1 MMKNIEG
8 GIYLVVDPSIGEQVL
23 LQKVEEAL
31 KGGVDIIQIW
41 NNWTK
46 SSNKLKLVDR
56 ICELAHRS
64 DVPVLIN
71 EEWELINDTL
81 LDGVH
86 FDSIPNDIM
95 HVRQQVERP
104 FICGIT
110 CGNDLSIVRWA
121 EANKLD
127 YISFCSMFPSN
138 SAGACEIVSIENVK
152 KAKALTSMPVFL
164 AGGISLD
171 NIHDLK
177 ETNTNGIAVI
187 SAILQADNVA
197 EKTKQFKQK
206 LMTLNQ

>member
-1 MMKNIEG
+1 MRSIEG
-8 GIYLVVDPSIGEQVL
+8 GIYLVVDPSIEEPVL
-23 LQKVEEAL
+23 LQKMEEAL

-41 NNWTK
+41 NNWTDDI
-46 SSNKLKLVDR
+46 NKLKLIGRV
-56 ICELAHRS
+56 CELAHRS

-127 YISFCSMFPSN
+127 YISFCSMFPST

-152 KAKALTSMPVFL
+152 KAKALTSMPVFV

-177 ETNTNGIAVI
+177 ETKANGVAVI

>member
-1 MMKNIEG
+1 MRSIEG
-8 GIYLVVDPSIGEQVL
+8 GIYLVVDPSIEEPVL
-23 LQKVEEAL
+23 LQKMEEAL

-41 NNWTK
+41 NNWTDDI
-46 SSNKLKLVDR
+46 NKLKLIDR
-56 ICELAHRS
+56 VCELAHRS

-86 FDSIPNDIM
+86 FDSIPNDIT

-127 YISFCSMFPSN
+127 YISFCSMFPST

-152 KAKALTSMPVFL
+152 KAKELTSMPVFV

-177 ETNTNGIAVI
+177 ETKVNGVAVI

>member
-86 FDSIPNDIM
+86 FDSIPNDITY
-95 HVRQQVERP
+95 VRQQIKRS

-121 EANKLD
+121 AANKLD
-127 YISFCSMFPSN
+127 YISFCSMFPST
-138 SAGACEIVSIENVK
+138 SADACEIVSVETVK
-152 KAKALTSMPVFL
+152 KAKALTSMPVFV

-177 ETNTNGIAVI
+177 ETNANGVAVI

>member
-1 MMKNIEG
+1 MRSIEG
-8 GIYLVVDPSIGEQVL
+8 GIYLVVDPSIEEQVL
-23 LQKVEEAL
+23 LQKIEEAL

-41 NNWTK
+41 NNWTGDI
-46 SSNKLKLVDR
+46 NKLKLIDR

-86 FDSIPNDIM
+86 FDSIPNDIT
-95 HVRQQVERP
+95 HVRQHVERP

-127 YISFCSMFPSN
+127 YISFCSMFPST

-152 KAKALTSMPVFL
+152 KAKALTSMPVFV

-171 NIHDLK
+171 NIHNLK
-177 ETNTNGIAVI
+177 ETNANGIAVI

>member
-1 MMKNIEG
+1 MRSIEG
-8 GIYLVVDPSIGEQVL
+8 GIYLVVDPSMREQVL
-23 LQKVEEAL
+23 LQKIEEAL

-41 NNWTK
+41 NNWTDDI
-46 SSNKLKLVDR
+46 NKLKLIDR

-71 EEWELINDTL
+71 EEWELVNDTL

-86 FDSIPNDIM
+86 FDSIPNDIT

-127 YISFCSMFPSN
+127 YISFCSMFPST

-152 KAKALTSMPVFL
+152 KAKALTSMPVFV

-177 ETNTNGIAVI
+177 ETKVNGVAVI